1 MLKSLLFVALEG
13 CESGLI
19 GSLGKRRVAKAAR
32 GFEPLSL
39 RQENGRKSAGFTD
52 IFLEEARGFERRRHD
67 GAEPGSTGVS
77 ADTNQ

>member
-1 MLKSLLFVALEG
+1 MLKSRLFEALEG

-39 RQENGRKSAGFTD
+39 RQKYLPNFTKQAQKNALKHTKLVR
-52 IFLEEARGFERRRHD
+52 IKAF
-67 GAEPGSTGVS
+67 GVF
-77 ADTNQ
+77 QVRPVK

>member
-39 RQENGRKSAGFTD
+39 RQE
-52 IFLEEARGFERRRHD
+52 ARRFERRRHD
-67 GAEPGSTGVS
+67 GAEPGSTGAS
-77 ADTNQ
+77 ADTNR